1 MGILTEKRMK
11 KINLLPLGILTIS
24 MIVTSCNNSGE
35 QKTEQKDSVKAGT
48 VQTAQSPKASNA
60 VDYSG
65 TYSIADKTACDL
77 TILVQKKDSGFTY
90 VSGKAKGNVE
100 IIKQD
105 NEVFLN
111 FIAINGKSPKGD
123 VEAKYENETLLIQN
137 EGNAMNPYSIFKK
150 CDAKYLELK
159 KEKR

>member
-1 MGILTEKRMK
+1 MK
-11 KINLLPLGILTIS
+11 TNHLSVLGIVVIS
-24 MIVTSCNNSGE
+24 MVLGSCNPRKAE
-35 QKTEQKDSVKAGT
+35 KTESKDSVKVET
-48 VQTAQSPKASNA
+48 VPATPAMAA

-65 TYSIADKTACDL
+65 QYSVEDKSVCDL
-77 TILVQKKDSGFTY
+77 TIDIQKKDNGFTY
-90 VSGKAKGNVE
+90 VSGKAKGSVE

-105 NEVFLN
+105 DEVYLN

-150 CDAKYLELK
+150 CDAKFLELK
-159 KEKR
+159 KKK